1 MEDSL
6 LSKPGN
12 YKSLVAYQKAEAI
25 YEITYYFCNKYL
37 TKGDRTIDQMIQAAR
52 SGKQNIAE
60 GSAAASTSSK
70 TEIFL
75 KNVAKASLKEL
86 LEDYKD
92 YLNTRNLKIWEK
104 GSAEFEDMRKKG
116 AEHSDAGYFM
126 NIAKNSSDET
136 IANMAIILLNQTD
149 YLMFRLLER
158 LSKDFLENGGFAER
172 MKRMRM
178 ESKKENASAP
188 TKDSGVNPS
197 ASNASKGPNA
207 HNATMEQ
214 KHFIGEVEE
223 SKADNS
229 ALAVT
234 DGVSQP
240 PQVNPNIARFRRHKT
255 TLTADEYIAGILRS
269 DTNILGQAI
278 TMVES
283 VRPEHHAIAQKIIE
297 GCLPHSGKSIRIGIT
312 GVPGAGKS
320 TFIEALGVKICDL
333 NHKLA
338 VLAVDPSSERSG
350 GSILG
355 DKTRME
361 NLTSHPNAF
370 VRPSPSAG
378 SLGGV
383 ARKTRETI
391 ILCEA
396 AGFDTI
402 FVETVGVGQSET
414 AVHSMVDFF
423 LLLLVTGAGDD
434 LQGIKRGIME
444 MADAIA
450 ITKADGENIT
460 RADLAKTQYQN
471 ALHLFPM
478 PKSRW
483 TPVATTCSSLTGA
496 GIMNI
501 WELITKYVA
510 HTNANGFFDYNRNE
524 QAKYWLYETI
534 NESIR
539 NSFYQNEK
547 IMECL
552 PNYEQMVLDNKI
564 SSFAAAH
571 ELLAK
576 YFEK

>member
-1 MEDSL
+1 MEEPL

-12 YKSLVAYQKAEAI
+12 YKSLVAYKKAEVI

-37 TKGDRTIDQMIQAAR
+37 HKGDRTIDQMIQAAR

-60 GSAAASTSSK
+60 SSAASSTSSK

-92 YLNTRNLKIWEK
+92 YLNTRELKIWEK
-104 GSAEFEDMRKKG
+104 GSTEFESMRKLG
-116 AEHSDAGYFM
+116 AEHNDAKFFM
-126 NIAKNSSDET
+126 DIAKKSSDET

-149 YLMFRLLER
+149 YLLFRLLER
-158 LSKDFLENGGFAER
+158 LSSDFLNNGGFAER
-172 MKRMRM
+172 MRRMRT
-178 ESKKENASAP
+178 EEKRKVDGS
-188 TKDSGVNPS
+188 TKDLKAAKDFKAISDSP
-197 ASNASKGPNA
+197 
-207 HNATMEQ
+207 ATT

-234 DGVSQP
+234 DGVVQP

-269 DTNILGQAI
+269 DPNILGQAI

-283 VRPEHHAIAQKIIE
+283 VRPEHQAIAQKIIE

-460 RADLAKTQYQN
+460 RAQLASTQYQN

-483 TPVATTCSSLTGA
+483 TPIATTCSSLTGA
-496 GIMNI
+496 GIMDI

-534 NESIR
+534 NEAIK

-547 IMECL
+547 IIESL
-552 PNYEQMVLDNKI
+552 PDYEKKVLDNKI
-564 SSFAAAH
+564 SSFVAAH

>member
-60 GSAAASTSSK
+60 SSAASSTSSK

-92 YLNTRNLKIWEK
+92 YLNTRELIIWEK
-104 GSAEFEDMRKKG
+104 GSTEFESMRKLG
-116 AEHSDAGYFM
+116 AEHNDAKFFM
-126 NIAKNSSDET
+126 DIAKKSSDET

-149 YLMFRLLER
+149 YLLFRLLER
-158 LSKDFLENGGFAER
+158 LSSDFLNNGGFAER
-172 MKRMRM
+172 MRRMRK
-178 ESKKENASAP
+178 ESKNASAST
-188 TKDSGVNPS
+188 TKDSSFSPQDINAVKGLNAVNDGG
-197 ASNASKGPNA
+197 N
-207 HNATMEQ
+207 

-234 DGVSQP
+234 DGVVQP

-269 DTNILGQAI
+269 DPNILGQAI

-283 VRPEHHAIAQKIIE
+283 VRPEHQAIAQKIIE

-460 RADLAKTQYQN
+460 RAQLASTQYQN

-483 TPVATTCSSLTGA
+483 TPLSTTCSSLTGD
-496 GIMNI
+496 GIMEI
-501 WELITKYVA
+501 WEMITKYVA
-510 HTNANGFFDYNRNE
+510 HTNANGYFDYNRNE

-534 NESIR
+534 NEAIK

-547 IMECL
+547 IIESL
-552 PNYEQMVLDNKI
+552 PDYEKKVLDNKI
-564 SSFAAAH
+564 SSFVAAH